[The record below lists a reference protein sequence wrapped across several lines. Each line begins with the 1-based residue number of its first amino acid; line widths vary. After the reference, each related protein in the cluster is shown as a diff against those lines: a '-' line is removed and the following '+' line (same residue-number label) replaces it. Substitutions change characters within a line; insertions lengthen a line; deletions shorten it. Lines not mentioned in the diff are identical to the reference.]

1 MSPPPVTLQI
11 SLAPSDYRHARILL
25 PHQVRVWR
33 GQAAEILLV
42 IDFHRSAGRFS
53 ERWAEGKDRILSLA
67 QSIPNARVLTV
78 DYDPEVQARVS
89 AEFFGGRPV
98 PAKDFR
104 GGPYYAYF
112 FGLNAAKSD
121 FVLHTNSDMLFG
133 GGSTE
138 WLAEATGEMAL
149 RPEILFSAPLPG
161 PPAPDRKLRSQTGAA
176 EAGTPFAFRFADM
189 STRLFL
195 MSRQRFRTE
204 IGALN
209 PRRPARLRSTIKAMV
224 EGNPPADLPEHIF
237 AAAMAAHGLVRREFL
252 GRAPGMWSL
261 HPPYRCADFFDKLP
275 ELVQRVETDN
285 IPDAQRGYHDINASL
300 VNWDEAVA
308 ALAHNRW
315 WQRLAQRARI

>member
-1 MSPPPVTLQI
+1 MSPPPVTLQV
-11 SLAPSDYRHARILL
+11 SLAPSDYRHAKILL

-33 GQAAEILLV
+33 GQVAEVLLV

-53 ERWAEGKDRILSLA
+53 ERWLEGKDRILPLA
-67 QSIPNARVLTV
+67 QSIPSARVLTV
-78 DYDPEVQARVS
+78 DYDPAAQAGVS
-89 AEFFGGRPV
+89 AEFFGGRRV
-98 PAKDFR
+98 PSKDFR

-112 FGLNAAKSD
+112 FGLNAAQND
-121 FVLHTNSDMLFG
+121 FVLHTDSDILFG
-133 GGSTE
+133 GGSPE
-138 WLAEATGEMAL
+138 WLAEATEEMAL

-161 PPAPDRKLRSQTGAA
+161 PPAPDGKLHSQTGSVEPGMA
-176 EAGTPFAFRFADM
+176 FAFRFANM

-204 IGALN
+204 IGGLH
-209 PRRPARLRSTIKAMV
+209 PRRPVQLRSIIKAIV

-237 AAAMAAHGLVRREFL
+237 TAAMVARGLVRREFL

-261 HPPYRCADFFDKLP
+261 HPPYRCADFYDKLP
-275 ELVQRVETDN
+275 ELVLRVETDD

-308 ALAHNRW
+308 ALARNRW
-315 WQRLAQRARI
+315 WQRMANRART